1 MLTEELLKDALQ
13 YGKAFTKLGMTA
25 QYIPQLRDVNKYYLG
40 VCHCFPELSRALI
53 RGRPNG
59 YAITNTYLPLRP
71 VQ

>member
-40 VCHCFPELSRALI
+40 VCTMDLDGNVLERC
-53 RGRPNG
+53 
-59 YAITNTYLPLRP
+59 
-71 VQ
+71 V